1 MIDCDFGF
9 GGDDCLNAHDCSLF
23 MRPSGKR
30 TMRTVNG
37 RSIWTIAKGDKVE
50 IRQGDYSP
58 SGMQAIVADIKQID
72 AKIKFTKSLST
83 EIYQKKNSTALY
95 YSTWTTRRAT

>member
-1 MIDCDFGF
+1 MD
-9 GGDDCLNAHDCSLF
+9 N
-23 MRPSGKR
+23 R
-30 TMRTVNG
+30 
-37 RSIWTIAKGDKVE
+37 KGDKVE

-58 SGMQAIVADIKQID
+58 SGMQAAIVTDIKQID